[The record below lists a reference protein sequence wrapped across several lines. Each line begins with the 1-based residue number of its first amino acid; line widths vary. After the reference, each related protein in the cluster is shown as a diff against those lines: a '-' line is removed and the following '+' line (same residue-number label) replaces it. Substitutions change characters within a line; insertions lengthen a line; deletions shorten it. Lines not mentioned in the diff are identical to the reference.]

1 MLTHLILKI
10 IPRGLI
16 ILPLTDGET
25 EVWKDEVIAPDAC
38 SCGERRIET
47 GKNMG
52 GTKEKSSEE
61 TRLERQVGA

>member
-1 MLTHLILKI
+1 MGKLRFGKM
-10 IPRGLI
+10 
-16 ILPLTDGET
+16 
-25 EVWKDEVIAPDAC
+25 EVIAPDAC
-38 SCGERRIET
+38 SCGELRIET